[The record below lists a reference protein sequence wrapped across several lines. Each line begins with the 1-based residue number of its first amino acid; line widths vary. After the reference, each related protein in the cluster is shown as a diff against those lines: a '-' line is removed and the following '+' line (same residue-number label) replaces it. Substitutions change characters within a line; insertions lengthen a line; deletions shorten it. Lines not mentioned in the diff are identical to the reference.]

1 MLLGVGIFLDVIRHG
16 RRCGPQDTP
25 TALNTEFGWVLAGN
39 TGPQADAQLVIT
51 HLTSVLTGDDLL
63 RKFWEVEEKTIADCT
78 LTLEERCA
86 VDHFNSHHSRNQD
99 GRFVVPLPK
108 RSMAPKLGES
118 RSQAVRRFLSFE
130 RSMHSKGVFPEVQKV
145 MEEYFQ
151 QQHAEE
157 VPPADLEKSREEVFY
172 LPIHIVRKESSTT
185 TKIRAVFDASAAT
198 STGASLNSTLMV
210 GPTVHPPLVDVLIRF
225 RCHRVALIAD
235 VSRMYRAVLLTEA
248 DKDLHRFVWRSDP
261 NEQLRDYRMTRITFG
276 VSASSFIANMCIKQ
290 NATDFESEYPNA
302 AKQVEESFYVD
313 DYLGGVDSPLEAVKL
328 QVEMHSLFQGG
339 GFLLRKWNSSDPSVL
354 QNIPVELR
362 DSQASVVLSDSDQYT
377 KTLGIE
383 WNTTNDHFRLSVT
396 ELPPIECLT
405 KRALISDVAKTFDV
419 LGWYS
424 PAIIKAKILLQIL
437 WLEKIGWDDLVP
449 DAVLQ
454 EWSRWRRELPLLSAH
469 HIPRC
474 YYPKEVAITSTQLH
488 GFSDASEKAYS
499 GVVYLRMEDSTGAVH
514 TSLIASKTRVA
525 PIKRLT
531 IPRLELNGALILARL
546 LSHCKDVL
554 DLPLNAVHA
563 WTDSTVVLAWI
574 QGDPRRFK
582 VYVGNRVAQILDL
595 TPADCWKHVRSG
607 ENPADCASR
616 GIFPSELLEH
626 DLWWKG
632 PQWLLLPPSE
642 WPKNNSATDD
652 TQEGNDELSVITCNL
667 ATVEEPLI
675 PTDKFSSFTRY
686 KQVTGWIIRF
696 IHNCK
701 ARVQAST
708 PTDGC
713 LTAQELDRAANYW
726 YSVIRKAHFNH
737 EMSILKANSARVPSS
752 SKILSLNPIIDDNGI
767 LRVGGR
773 QQKAKFSYNSRH
785 PVIVDARHPLTK
797 LLIKSEHLRLLHG
810 GSLLVSASLFRNFH
824 IVGGHRAIRSI
835 VRSCVVCR
843 RQAPKPKPQL
853 MGQLPRERITPDIV
867 FEHVGVDYAGP
878 LYLKH
883 GSIRK
888 PTILKS
894 YVSIFVSM
902 SVKAVHLDSVSVGS
916 LY

>member
-1 MLLGVGIFLDVIRHG
+1 M
-16 RRCGPQDTP
+16 
-25 TALNTEFGWVLAGN
+25 
-39 TGPQADAQLVIT
+39 
-51 HLTSVLTGDDLL
+51 
-63 RKFWEVEEKTIADCT
+63 
-78 LTLEERCA
+78 
-86 VDHFNSHHSRNQD
+86 
-99 GRFVVPLPK
+99 
-108 RSMAPKLGES
+108 
-118 RSQAVRRFLSFE
+118 
-130 RSMHSKGVFPEVQKV
+130 
-145 MEEYFQ
+145 
-151 QQHAEE
+151 
-157 VPPADLEKSREEVFY
+157 
-172 LPIHIVRKESSTT
+172 
-185 TKIRAVFDASAAT
+185 
-198 STGASLNSTLMV
+198 
-210 GPTVHPPLVDVLIRF
+210 
-225 RCHRVALIAD
+225 
-235 VSRMYRAVLLTEA
+235 
-248 DKDLHRFVWRSDP
+248 
-261 NEQLRDYRMTRITFG
+261 
-276 VSASSFIANMCIKQ
+276 
-290 NATDFESEYPNA
+290 
-302 AKQVEESFYVD
+302 
-313 DYLGGVDSPLEAVKL
+313 
-328 QVEMHSLFQGG
+328 
-339 GFLLRKWNSSDPSVL
+339 
-354 QNIPVELR
+354 
-362 DSQASVVLSDSDQYT
+362 
-377 KTLGIE
+377 
-383 WNTTNDHFRLSVT
+383 
-396 ELPPIECLT
+396 
-405 KRALISDVAKTFDV
+405 
-419 LGWYS
+419 
-424 PAIIKAKILLQIL
+424 
-437 WLEKIGWDDLVP
+437 
-449 DAVLQ
+449 
-454 EWSRWRRELPLLSAH
+454 
-469 HIPRC
+469 
-474 YYPKEVAITSTQLH
+474 
-488 GFSDASEKAYS
+488 
-499 GVVYLRMEDSTGAVH
+499 
-514 TSLIASKTRVA
+514 
-525 PIKRLT
+525 
-531 IPRLELNGALILARL
+531 

-652 TQEGNDELSVITCNL
+652 TREGNDELSVITCNL

-686 KQVTGWIIRF
+686 KRVTGWIIRF

-726 YSVIRKAHFNH
+726 YSVIQKAHFNH

-878 LYLKH
+878 LYLKR

-902 SVKAVHLDSVSVGS
+902 SVKAVHLELVSDLSTESFIGCLRRFIARRGKPASIWSDHGTNFVGANRVLKELYAFLLSKKAEETVSDFCSVQGIDWHFIPEKAPHFGGLWEAAVKSLKTHLRRVVGNSKLNFEEMCAVLTQIEACLNSRPLGTIPHNDDDGIEMLTPGHFLIGRPIQAIPNHPQSYEPMTVLRRWYLCES
-916 LY
+916 LV